1 MVAIMSATRQ
11 IQRTLHYNEQ
21 KVAQGQAQCLKAG
34 YYPRAAEALTTRQ
47 KGLRLQQR
55 AELNKKV
62 KKPYVHLTLNFHPKD
77 ALSLRRL
84 KQMAEAFLERI
95 GYARQPYLLYQHHD
109 AAHPHL
115 HVLTTNITAQG
126 RRINA
131 APYAI
136 KQAAQHL
143 EQTWGLIPARQA
155 RALYPGETP
164 QLAAT
169 VAHIRQTYAYTSLV
183 EFNAILRGYALQVR
197 QRDPGPGHVPGL
209 YYQRL
214 DGQGQAHSIPI
225 PASKLLGR
233 PTLAALEKQF
243 AWHALQP
250 SAPRALE
257 NKLRWSLDRAQSLNE
272 FLASLHGQGIQA
284 VLTDTAL
291 VYVDHGRAVAVQ
303 ATRLSEGLQVAGLE
317 KAFQLSPMRLQ
328 QGLSTR
334 HVPKVDAAVPDVRL
348 RLHL

>member
-11 IQRTLHYNEQ
+11 IQRALHYNEQ
-21 KVAQGQAQCLKAG
+21 KVAQGQAQCLDAG
-34 YYPRAAEALTTRQ
+34 YYPRAAETLSLSQ
-47 KGLRLQQR
+47 KRLRLQQR

-77 ALSLRRL
+77 ALSPRRL
-84 KQMAEAFLERI
+84 KQMAEAYLERI
-95 GYARQPYLLYQHHD
+95 GYARQPYLVYQHHD
-109 AAHPHL
+109 VAHPHL

-143 EQTWGLIPARQA
+143 ELTWGLIPARQA
-155 RALYPGETP
+155 RALYPAQTP
-164 QLAAT
+164 TLAAT

-183 EFNAILRGYALQVR
+183 EFNAILQGYALQVR
-197 QRDPGPGHVPGL
+197 QRNPGPGHVPGL

-214 DGQGQAHSIPI
+214 DGQGQSHSVPI
-225 PASKLLGR
+225 PASKLPGK

-257 NKLRWSLDRAQSLNE
+257 NKLRWCLERSPSLSD
-272 FLASLHGQGIQA
+272 FLASLRGQAIQA
-284 VLTDTAL
+284 VLTDSAL
-291 VYVDHGRAVAVQ
+291 VYVDHGRAIAVQ
-303 ATRLSEGLQVAGLE
+303 ATRLSAGLQGPGLE
-317 KAFQLSPMRLQ
+317 KAFQLSPTHLQ
-328 QGLSTR
+328 QGLRAR
-334 HVPKVDAAVPDVRL
+334 HVPELDAAPNLRP